1 MSNNYL
7 SSDRRGQIV
16 AMLCEGMGIRPTER
30 VVNAHRDTI
39 MRLGRDV
46 GEGYVKLHNQL
57 FVNLRPK
64 RLELDEAW
72 SFVHTK
78 QGNLQEDDPRDWGD
92 QYSFIA
98 MDSDTK
104 AILAYHVGKR
114 TKANTIGFALD
125 LSTRILTQ
133 PQITSDGFDSYIDA
147 INIAFG
153 PDIDY
158 AMLIKQYVAQCSVE
172 ASERYQ
178 PSKPVVTE
186 KRVISGEPD
195 EEFINTAFVERQNLT
210 LRMLT
215 RRFNRLTNAHSKT
228 LRNHRAAMDMYV
240 GYYNLC
246 WEHSTL
252 KQTPAMAAGVTDH
265 VWTVEELAKE
275 CLFLGNP
282 LYPPE
287 RPGHERYAEFLKDR
301 ARERERARKALRG
314 RP

>member
-78 QGNLQEDDPRDWGD
+78 QGRLEDGDPKDWGD

-98 MDSDTK
+98 LDADRK
-104 AILAYHVGKR
+104 AIVAYHVGKR

-125 LSTRILTQ
+125 LSTRIVTN

-153 PDIDY
+153 EDVDY
-158 AMLIKQYVAQCSVE
+158 AMLIKQYVAECAIE

-178 PSKPVVTE
+178 PAKAIVTE

-195 EEFINTAFVERQNLT
+195 EELINTAYVERQNLT

-228 LRNHRAAMDMYV
+228 LRNHRAAMDLYV
-240 GYYNLC
+240 GYYNFC
-246 WEHSTL
+246 WEHGSL
-252 KQTPAMAAGVTDH
+252 KKTPAMAAGVADR
-265 VWTVEELAKE
+265 VWTVEDLINE
-275 CLFLGNP
+275 CLYYSDP
-282 LYPPE
+282 YMPPE
-287 RPGHERYAEFLKDR
+287 RPGNKQYAEYLRK
-301 ARERERARKALRG
+301 RELEMRDQRKMLR
-314 RP
+314 RRK